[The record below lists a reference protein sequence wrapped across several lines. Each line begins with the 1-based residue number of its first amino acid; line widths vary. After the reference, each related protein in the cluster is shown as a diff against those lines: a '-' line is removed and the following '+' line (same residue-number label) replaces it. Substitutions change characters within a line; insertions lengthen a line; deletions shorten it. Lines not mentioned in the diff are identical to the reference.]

1 MKISK
6 PKPIEELFNRSWDK
20 SQILSLGKYKPTD
33 EKGRY
38 LHWHKIKYK
47 YSREAELAWL
57 GTKLSRA
64 ALLSPLQ
71 IGSEVFSYATPKSL
85 LSLLHF
91 IDKTT
96 GGSIGA
102 SNLAGLGKVE
112 QSAFLLKSLIME
124 EAISSAQLE
133 GASTTR
139 KVAKEMLRSERKPRT
154 KDEIMIVNNYLL
166 MKEALVLKDSP
177 LTPEMILAMH
187 RIATNNAIENN
198 AISGQF
204 RTSDDICIMD
214 YDGNTIH
221 QPPSY
226 AELPDLIQA
235 LCDFTNT
242 SHSGEEGEFIHPVVK
257 AIIIHFLIGYIHP
270 FGDGNGRTAR
280 ALFYWYML
288 KSGYWLFEYVS
299 ISRLLKTAPAKY
311 ARAYVYTET
320 DDLDMTYFIYHQAET
335 IKRAI
340 QELEHYITH
349 KQKSFK
355 EFSAAIAAFTARQS
369 IKLNRRQVQILQK
382 AVKESGAIFT
392 AKEVS
397 NELGVAENTAR
408 SDLKALLDLGLLGKL
423 KSGNAISYIAPNNL
437 IERLKHSN

>member
-139 KVAKEMLRSERKPRT
+139 KVAKEMLRSERKPKT

-166 MKEALVLKDSP
+166 MKEALALKDSP

-187 RIATNNAIENN
+187 RTATNNAIENN
-198 AISGQF
+198 AVSGQF
-204 RTSDDICIMD
+204 RSDDEIHIAD
-214 YDGNTIH
+214 YDGNIIH
-221 QPPSY
+221 QPPKHTEIS
-226 AELPDLIQA
+226 ELIQA
-235 LCDFTNT
+235 LCDFANT
-242 SHSGEEGEFIHPVVK
+242 SHSGESGDFIHPVIK
-257 AIIIHFLIGYIHP
+257 AIILHFLIGYIHP

-280 ALFYWYML
+280 AIFYWYML

-299 ISRLLKTAPAKY
+299 ISRLLKVAPAKY
-311 ARAYVYTET
+311 ARAFIYTET

-340 QELEHYITH
+340 LELESYINN
-349 KQKSFK
+349 KQRNFK
-355 EFSAAIAAFTARQS
+355 AFSGAIVAFTTKKQV
-369 IKLNRRQVQILQK
+369 KFNRRQIQILQK

-397 NELGVAENTAR
+397 NELGISENTAR
-408 SDLKALLDLGLLGKL
+408 SDLNALLNFELLGVI
-423 KSGNAISYIAPNNL
+423 KSGRAIFYIAPNDL
-437 IERLKHSN
+437 IERLKGD